1 MRNIQQI
8 KNAIL
13 SVVLILAVQIGVAQE
28 TVPLIP
34 KPVKAVKQRLLF
46 NLDKHT
52 IINAGTGTSA
62 KAVYY
67 LQTELLKHKSLSL
80 GVAKQQIN
88 SVIKFSIVPTAKFKN
103 KGYQL
108 LMSANLI
115 EIKATNEEDLFLGT
129 VSLVQLIKQTPV
141 VNQKIALNCW
151 NIQDEAYFG
160 WRGFMLDES
169 RHFFGKEK
177 VKEILDWMA
186 FYKLNKFHW
195 HLTDQPGWRIEI
207 KAYPR
212 LTLVGGI
219 GNHTNSGA
227 SAQYYTQEDIKEI
240 ISYAADRFIEVIP
253 EIDMPG
259 HATAANLA
267 YPEFSGGGSPKYP
280 EFTFNPGKEETYQY
294 LTNILREVDVL
305 FPSQKIHLGADEVH
319 FGNQNWNTDLH
330 VQRLMK
336 DKKFS
341 NLKEV
346 EHYFIE
352 RMADSLALLNNE
364 VLAWDEVVE
373 SKLSTK
379 NTTVFWWRHDKP
391 EVLKNALEKGF
402 KVVLCPRLPLYFD
415 FLQDSTHRI
424 GRKWAGAFVPLK
436 SVYSFPSSEI
446 NNLPGAKNQVE
457 GIQAN
462 LWTESVTTVQQL
474 DYLMFPRIAALAESA
489 WTKPSEKEFSNFEK
503 RLKVQLKL
511 YAEAGIYYYNPF
523 YPNNSAEF
531 LNPAQR
537 EKQVNNEDLT
547 KQEQQKK

>member
-1 MRNIQQI
+1 MKNMRRI
-8 KNAIL
+8 KNTIMGA
-13 SVVLILAVQIGVAQE
+13 VLIFASQFGLAQE
-28 TVPLIP
+28 RVPLIP
-34 KPVKAVKQRLLF
+34 KPVKAIKQSSVF

-52 IINAGTGTSA
+52 AINAGIGNSE

-67 LQTELLKHKSLSL
+67 LQTEVLKHKLISLSISP
-80 GVAKQQIN
+80 QQTA
-88 SVIKFSIVPTAKFKN
+88 STIKFTIVTNGIKN
-103 KGYQL
+103 NGYQL
-108 LMSANLI
+108 LMSENLI
-115 EIKATNEEDLFLGT
+115 EIKAANEEALFLGT
-129 VSLVQLIKQTPV
+129 VSLLQLIRQTPI

-151 NIQDEAYFG
+151 NIADEAYFG

-169 RHFFGKEK
+169 RHFFGKKK

-219 GNHTNSGA
+219 GNHTDPA
-227 SAQYYTQEDIKEI
+227 APAQYYTQEDIKEI
-240 ISYAADRFIEVIP
+240 IRYAADRFIEVIP

-294 LTNILREVDVL
+294 LTNILKEVDAL
-305 FPSQKIHLGADEVH
+305 FPSQMIHLGADEVH
-319 FGNQNWNTDLH
+319 FGNQNWNTDAS
-330 VQRLMK
+330 VQKLMK
-336 DKKFS
+336 DKKF
-341 NLKEV
+341 NDLKEV
-346 EHYFIE
+346 ENYFIE
-352 RMADSLALLNNE
+352 RMADSLKMMNNE
-364 VLAWDEVVE
+364 VLGWDEVVE

-391 EVLKNALEKGF
+391 EVLKKALEKGF

-415 FLQDSTHRI
+415 FVQDSTHRI
-424 GRKWAGAFVPLK
+424 GRKWAGAFVPLE

-446 NNLPGAKNQVE
+446 NDLPKEKNQIR

-462 LWTESVTTVQQL
+462 LWTESVTTVQQM

-489 WTKPSEKEFSNFEK
+489 WTAPSEKEFSGFQQ
-503 RLKVQLKL
+503 RLKSHLKL
-511 YAEAGIYYYNPF
+511 YASAGLYYFNPF
-523 YPNNSAEF
+523 YPKNSAEF

-537 EKQVNNEDLT
+537 ENQLPDSEDLT
-547 KQEQQKK
+547 NQEQQKK